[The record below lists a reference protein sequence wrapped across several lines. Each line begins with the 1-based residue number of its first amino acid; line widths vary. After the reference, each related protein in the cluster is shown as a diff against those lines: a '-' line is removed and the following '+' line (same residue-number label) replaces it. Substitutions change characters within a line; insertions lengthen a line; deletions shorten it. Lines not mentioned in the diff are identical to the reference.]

1 MNLFRWRFGFAL
13 VFLACAGM
21 IGFALYHQF
30 YQWLMPCLYCV
41 YERIG
46 IIVTGLLALVAAIFP
61 PKTRAGVYT
70 QTGLLTVAA
79 GVTAAVG
86 IRHTWYQYTPR
97 DPSAL
102 CPSSLP
108 FPIDLNALPGWLASV
123 IRPVGDC
130 GNIDFTLFGIT
141 MPAWVAVAG
150 IAIVVWSW
158 SLCRHQLNEIRRNQ
172 WR

>member
-70 QTGLLTVAA
+70 QTG
-79 GVTAAVG
+79 
-86 IRHTWYQYTPR
+86 
-97 DPSAL
+97 
-102 CPSSLP
+102 
-108 FPIDLNALPGWLASV
+108 
-123 IRPVGDC
+123 
-130 GNIDFTLFGIT
+130 
-141 MPAWVAVAG
+141 
-150 IAIVVWSW
+150 
-158 SLCRHQLNEIRRNQ
+158 
-172 WR
+172 